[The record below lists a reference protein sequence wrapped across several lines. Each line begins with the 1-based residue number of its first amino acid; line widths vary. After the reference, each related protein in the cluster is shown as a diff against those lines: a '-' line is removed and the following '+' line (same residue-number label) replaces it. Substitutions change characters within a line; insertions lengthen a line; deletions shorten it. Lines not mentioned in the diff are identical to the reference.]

1 MGIWVLIFYK
11 QKLLSRLLT
20 LCKSFVWLC
29 EEMREIWPEGKVY
42 RGRIEADHMKV
53 RNFAS
58 KLWLAVNNW
67 VVEVKRWN
75 SQGGKMVEN
84 VRSWLSFV
92 WIRLLV
98 KKLCCIKKKTWSR
111 YVEFWNGTWKPSLS
125 YFACVIILYSLTNHS
140 VSHQWTE
147 IKIVMISFSFGRET
161 PILIHYTVYG
171 HTMLKTPV
179 LVRSLK
185 LSNIGLG

>member
-1 MGIWVLIFYK
+1 MKKWGRYGL
-11 QKLLSRLLT
+11 
-20 LCKSFVWLC
+20 
-29 EEMREIWPEGKVY
+29 KVKF
-42 RGRIEADHMKV
+42 IEADHMKV

-111 YVEFWNGTWKPSLS
+111 YVEFWNGTWKPTLS